1 MGKSHGKLW
10 KSFGKVEQWGAF
22 LFDARE
28 GEGLKMILKNYL
40 LAIKLCQAL
49 VRPKEEAARFQTFW
63 TILICKILF
72 GRRLQNNG
80 LGERKE

>member
-1 MGKSHGKLW
+1 MGNFGSHLGKLN
-10 KSFGKVEQWGAF
+10 SRGLF

-49 VRPKEEAARFQTFW
+49 IRPKEEAARFQTFW
-63 TILICKILF
+63 AILICKILF